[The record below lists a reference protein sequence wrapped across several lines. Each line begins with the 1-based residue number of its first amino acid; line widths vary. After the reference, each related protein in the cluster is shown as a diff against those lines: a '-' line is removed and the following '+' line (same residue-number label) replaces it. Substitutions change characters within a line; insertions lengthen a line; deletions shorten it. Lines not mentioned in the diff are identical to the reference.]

1 MYKIAQ
7 IGVFDYENYGDV
19 LFPEILY
26 NELGGRLG
34 EICVELFSP
43 KGGIK
48 AFSDVHVFSIDEL
61 ETKCKQEKYDAIVV
75 GGGDLIRFDKSVAYN
90 DSGCTSFI

>member
-1 MYKIAQ
+1 MLILEGIMYKIAQ

-26 NELGGRLG
+26 NELGCRLG

-43 KGGIK
+43 K
-48 AFSDVHVFSIDEL
+48 
-61 ETKCKQEKYDAIVV
+61 V
-75 GGGDLIRFDKSVAYN
+75 G
-90 DSGCTSFI
+90 